1 MRELEQR
8 FRFRFLASWQF
19 ALARQGNTED
29 RELEWLQQQCLAVAG
44 VSLFVSAALV
54 LLVPRNAR
62 NSIFRHV
69 GEARRI
75 ISQVKRRRG
84 FRDKRTPA
92 QSWFGKKIDPVFR
105 GYPIATVAFY
115 GPNDKLASKIVVSVF
130 LTENNEPD
138 FLKRWVSDGDLDVR
152 HDPGIGEQVLAFFKT
167 HSPRSTVV
175 TDRIIGCPH
184 EEGAD
189 YPEGAS
195 CPQCPFWAG
204 RDRFT
209 HERIH

>member
-1 MRELEQR
+1 MRDE
-8 FRFRFLASWQF
+8 S
-19 ALARQGNTED
+19 ED
-29 RELEWLQQQCLAVAG
+29 RSAVEMID
-44 VSLFVSAALV
+44 VQPIRFVPFV
-54 LLVPRNAR
+54 IVM
-62 NSIFRHV
+62 
-69 GEARRI
+69 
-75 ISQVKRRRG
+75 KRRRES
-84 FRDKRTPA
+84 RDKEPA
-92 QSWFGKKIDPVFR
+92 QSWLGKKFRPGFR

-115 GPNDKLASKIVVSVF
+115 GPNDKLATKIVVSVI
-130 LTENNEPD
+130 LTENNDPD
-138 FLKRWVSDGDLDVR
+138 FLERWFSEGDLDVR
-152 HDPGIGEQVLAFFKT
+152 CDPAIGEQVLAFLKT

-184 EEGAD
+184 EEGTD

>member
-1 MRELEQR
+1 M
-8 FRFRFLASWQF
+8 
-19 ALARQGNTED
+19 
-29 RELEWLQQQCLAVAG
+29 
-44 VSLFVSAALV
+44 
-54 LLVPRNAR
+54 
-62 NSIFRHV
+62 
-69 GEARRI
+69 
-75 ISQVKRRRG
+75 KRRRG
-84 FRDKRTPA
+84 FRDKERPA
-92 QSWFGKKIDPVFR
+92 QSWLGKKFRPGFR

-115 GPNDKLASKIVVSVF
+115 GPNDQLATKIVVSVI

-138 FLKRWVSDGDLDVR
+138 FLKRWFSEGDLDVR
-152 HDPGIGEQVLAFFKT
+152 SDPAIGEQVLAFLKT

-184 EEGAD
+184 EEGTD

>member
-1 MRELEQR
+1 M
-8 FRFRFLASWQF
+8 
-19 ALARQGNTED
+19 
-29 RELEWLQQQCLAVAG
+29 
-44 VSLFVSAALV
+44 
-54 LLVPRNAR
+54 
-62 NSIFRHV
+62 
-69 GEARRI
+69 
-75 ISQVKRRRG
+75 KRRRG
-84 FRDKRTPA
+84 FRDKGTLA
-92 QSWFGKKIDPVFR
+92 QSWLGKKLNPVFR

-152 HDPGIGEQVLAFFKT
+152 RDPAIGEQVLAFFKT

-184 EEGAD
+184 EEGTD